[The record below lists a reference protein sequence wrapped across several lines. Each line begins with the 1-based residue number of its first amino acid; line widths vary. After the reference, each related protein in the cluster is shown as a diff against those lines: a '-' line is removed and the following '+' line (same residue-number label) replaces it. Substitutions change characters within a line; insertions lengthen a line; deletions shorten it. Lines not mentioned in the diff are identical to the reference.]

1 MEISRKRKWRYWRSC
16 WTFYAEKIGLK
27 PKSSTL
33 YGETVLILFSHLL
46 TVNVSNEGYYRNR
59 SCALR
64 YLRFYYSSCITYFV
78 YLVQLNYLWTNF
90 SCCLWRGGGSCLVYV
105 SCVCLRIVVS
115 NIYYVVFFLFFL
127 SMSCVPY
134 VSFCLSFSFC
144 LHSLGIQYSY
154 LSLT

>member
-1 MEISRKRKWRYWRSC
+1 MEILRGHAEL
-16 WTFYAEKIGLK
+16 FYAEKIGLK

-33 YGETVLILFSHLL
+33 NGETVLILLSHLL

-90 SCCLWRGGGSCLVYV
+90 SCCLWREGEGEGEGGGIVPRLRKLYLFTHSGVQHILCCVFFVFFVYV
-105 SCVCLRIVVS
+105 LCAIC
-115 NIYYVVFFLFFL
+115 FFL
-127 SMSCVPY
+127 SV
-134 VSFCLSFSFC
+134 F
-144 LHSLGIQYSY
+144 
-154 LSLT
+154 